1 MQRRF
6 HWLVALL
13 LLAVILTVVAAD
25 AATITPRIRVPLK
38 PAPEQQ
44 PAAAQPQLQLR
55 PLLPSRLVFTPFA
68 PFQSGWASPLPGIDG
83 VAGETEWGSAPRLNF
98 AHGSVR
104 IQNGLSYIYLL
115 LDVTADTT
123 NDPLQPNSPWG
134 DYFWL
139 SWDVNGDRNVTPDVD
154 VLYGIYPG
162 TNNLGICHYVEPGA
176 VTPLEPSGASL
187 ARGFG
192 ATPGSA
198 TPHRFWEVAI
208 PLDEI
213 GADAMSWAEDPLDAH
228 PLRLGF
234 HVHSEVPLISDYVP
248 ENLLTD
254 FTRYIRILLALSPGV
269 GDLGGPIFATVGV
282 IPSTEIV
289 NGYATTDPSY
299 TLYVVDAP
307 FGGTLNIFGHFPTLT
322 ARGAKYYQVLA
333 RRAGTGAYEPL
344 RLTWSNYRWE
354 VDRFVLRQIA
364 PDSQD
369 RYEIPPASE
378 IWSLRDILVRWPTGG
393 LTDGLW
399 ELKVKLFDASL
410 SELPEP
416 TPAEGNRLALMLDNT
431 PPRVLID
438 EVTHGTETVGRC
450 DIVDLGP
457 PPDGLRFRITAV
469 DYSGHLSYYRLVAH
483 YGDNDSQLIGAD
495 TYAGHMTPSKLWHGV
510 ASHTIPAPPAQWRAP
525 EPCAYQFRLTAYNRT
540 TNGYTSRIHG
550 AEYNKHTTI
559 LLAGSL
565 PIPMMLPTTPEV
577 APPGLNMEAP
587 TAAPGPIPPARL
599 FRQLRVR

>member
-1 MQRRF
+1 MQGRF
-6 HWLVALL
+6 KSLVALL
-13 LLAVILTVVAAD
+13 LLAVILTVVAAE
-25 AATITPRIRVPLK
+25 AATITPRAIRVPIK
-38 PAPEQQ
+38 PAAVQQ
-44 PAAAQPQLQLR
+44 RAPLQALI
-55 PLLPSRLVFTPFA
+55 PSRLVFTPFA
-68 PFQSGWASPLPGIDG
+68 PFQSGWASPLPRIDG
-83 VAGETEWGSAPRLNF
+83 AAAEAEWGSAPRLNF

-104 IQNGLSYIYLL
+104 IQNGLSHLYLL

-154 VLYGIYPG
+154 VLHGIYPG
-162 TNNLGICHYVEPGA
+162 TNNLGICRFVEPGA
-176 VTPLEPSGASL
+176 VTGLEPSGASL

-213 GADAMSWAEDPLDAH
+213 GADAMRWAENPLDAH

-248 ENLLTD
+248 QNLLTD
-254 FTRYIRILLALSPGV
+254 FSRYIRILLALSPGV

-282 IPSTEIV
+282 IPSTEIT

-354 VDRFVLRQIA
+354 VNRFVLRQIA

-399 ELKVKLFDASL
+399 ELKVKLFDAGL

-416 TPAEGNRLALMLDNT
+416 TPAEGNHLALMLDNT

-438 EVTHGTETVGRC
+438 QVTHGAETVGRC
-450 DIVDLGP
+450 VIVDLGP
-457 PPDGLRFRITAV
+457 PPDGLRFRVTAV

-483 YGDNDSQLIGAD
+483 YGDNDSQLIAMD
-495 TYAGHMTPSKLWHGV
+495 SYASHVTPSKRWHGV
-510 ASHTIPAPPAQWRAP
+510 ASHVIPTPPAQWRAP
-525 EPCAYQFRLTAYNRT
+525 EPCAYQFRLTARNRT

-559 LLAGSL
+559 LLGGSL
-565 PIPMMLPTTPEV
+565 PVPMMMPAAPDV
-577 APPGLNMEAP
+577 APPGLGMEAP
-587 TAAPGPIPPARL
+587 AAVIPGPTLTPRL
-599 FRQLRVR
+599 FKQLRVR